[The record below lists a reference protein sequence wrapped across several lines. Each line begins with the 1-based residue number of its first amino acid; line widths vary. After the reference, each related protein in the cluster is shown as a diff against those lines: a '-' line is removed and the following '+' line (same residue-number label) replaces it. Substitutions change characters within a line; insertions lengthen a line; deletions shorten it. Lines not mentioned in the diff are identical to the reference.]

1 MTKRIPRYALLI
13 IAAIVMSF
21 PFLWLIS
28 TSFKGSEDIFSFPP
42 QLIPTQFT
50 FQNFIG
56 VLRAVPFAT
65 YLINSLI
72 VSIITVGA
80 NILLAALAAYPL
92 ARMEFKGK
100 TVIFILILSTMMI
113 PEQVILIPLYV
124 LILKFGM
131 VNTFAGLI
139 LPFSVRGLGVFMM
152 RQAYKNIP
160 VELEEAAVIDGY
172 STFQIWRKIA
182 FPLVKPTTAALAIFM
197 FIASWSNFL
206 WPLIVLQDQQKYTLS
221 VGLAYL
227 TGTFSA
233 HYRYLAAGSVI
244 AVIPVVIVYLFMQ
257 RQFIAGIL
265 SGAVKQ

>member
-1 MTKRIPRYALLI
+1 MTRRIPRYALLI

-21 PFLWLIS
+21 PFIWLIS

-42 QLIPTQFT
+42 QLIPQKFT
-50 FQNFIG
+50 FDNFRG
-56 VLRAVPFAT
+56 VLDAVPFAT
-65 YLINSLI
+65 YLINSVI
-72 VSIITVGA
+72 VSVITVGA

-100 TVIFILILSTMMI
+100 TVVFLLILSTMMI

-124 LILKFGM
+124 LILKIGL

-139 LPFSVRGLGVFMM
+139 IPFSVRGLGVFMM

-206 WPLIVLQDQQKYTLS
+206 WPLIVLQDQEKYTLS

-244 AVIPVVIVYLFMQ
+244 AVIPVVLVYLFMQ